1 MRPGRLFLLGG
12 PDRYLY
18 IRMAGDEVVVV
29 SEGYGFGAVVAEG
42 GYVVAADDG
51 EGVEIVQRLKEFTV
65 ACSA

>member
-12 PDRYLY
+12 LDRYLY
-18 IRMAGDEVVVV
+18 IRMVGDEVVV

-42 GYVVAADDG
+42 GYVAATDDG

>member
-1 MRPGRLFLLGG
+1 MV
-12 PDRYLY
+12 
-18 IRMAGDEVVVV
+18 GDEVVV

-42 GYVVAADDG
+42 GYVAATDDG

>member
-12 PDRYLY
+12 LDRYLY

-29 SEGYGFGAVVAEG
+29 SEGYGFGVVVSEG
-42 GYVVAADDG
+42 GYVAAADDG

>member
-1 MRPGRLFLLGG
+1 
-12 PDRYLY
+12 
-18 IRMAGDEVVVV
+18 MAGDEVVVV

>member
-12 PDRYLY
+12 LDRYLY
-18 IRMAGDEVVVV
+18 IRMAGDEVVV

-42 GYVVAADDG
+42 GYVAAADDG